1 MNNRNML
8 IVVLLTMVMALA
20 LAGCQTPGTGLN
32 GTTNGTIGENVTGE
46 TQTNVSVNE
55 SAAQEVDA
63 SKASYKID
71 AVEGDLV
78 KIPVKAV
85 DFDTGD
91 TLKFTFSK
99 PFNDQGLW
107 LTKIGDEGQYLVKVT
122 VSDGLVS
129 TSEFV
134 LVNVKRANRP
144 PVVDCPDAIRVQETD
159 TITID
164 CNIYDEEGDP
174 IVVGYDGWM
183 RTSTYKTNYGD
194 AGNYTVV
201 VRAREPGQETT
212 KKISIF
218 VEKKNRAPIIEFI
231 PTQYVTETGTFTIKP
246 NVSDLDA
253 GDNVQLFY
261 STPLNAEGLWTPTY
275 GDRGNYTVTVTATDG
290 KLNATETFNLVVEK
304 KYRAPVLKAID
315 PISVMEGEAVKIPVQ
330 AYDPDGETITV
341 TYDGWKNVGE
351 FNTTYDDAYP
361 DGCTSKGCT
370 ATYYITVTVS
380 NGVLDASQNVKIQVT
395 DRNRPPE
402 LLWP

>member
-1 MNNRNML
+1 MNNRNLL

-20 LAGCQTPGTGLN
+20 LTACQTPGTGVN
-32 GTTNGTIGENVTGE
+32 GTTNGTITGENATE
-46 TQTNVSVNE
+46 NLENASANE
-55 SAAQEVDA
+55 SAPQEVDA

-107 LTKIGDEGQYLVKVT
+107 LTEIGDEGQYLVKVT

-144 PVVDCPDAIRVQETD
+144 PVVDCPDTIKVQETD

-174 IVVGYDGWM
+174 VVVGYEGFM

-194 AGNYTVV
+194 AGDYTVV
-201 VRAREPGQETT
+201 VRARDPTHETT
-212 KKISIF
+212 KKINIM
-218 VEKKNRAPIIEFI
+218 VEKKNRAPVIDPIQ
-231 PTQYVTETGTFTIKP
+231 TQKVTETETFTLKP
-246 NVSDLDA
+246 VVSDPDT
-253 GDNVQLFY
+253 GDNVKVFY
-261 STPLNAEGLWTPTY
+261 SAPLNSDGSWTPTY

-290 KLNATETFNLVVEK
+290 KLNATETFTLVVEK

-315 PISVMEGEAVKIPVQ
+315 SISVMEGETVKIPVQ

-341 TYDGWKNVGE
+341 TYSGWKDVGE

-361 DGCTSKGCT
+361 DGCTTKGCT

-380 NGVLDASQNVKIQVT
+380 NGVLSTSQKVTVSVT

-402 LLWP
+402 LIWP